1 MEEFL
6 NSIGINKRGTY
17 SDDNSYVID
26 LSSDREYAKYYS
38 ILERSDKLDLLEDSS
53 TVTFDNANVMF
64 QSDDYM
70 INIIAD
76 WNANTYKIVVKGE

>member
-26 LSSDREYAKYYS
+26 LSDDREYAKYYS
-38 ILERSDKLDLLEDSS
+38 ILDRSDELDLLEDSS

-64 QSDDYM
+64 QSDEYM

-76 WNANTYKIVVKGE
+76 WNADTYKIVIKGE

>member
-26 LSSDREYAKYYS
+26 LSNDREYAKYYS
-38 ILERSDKLDLLEDSS
+38 ILDRIDELDLLEDSS

-64 QSDDYM
+64 QSDEYI

-76 WNANTYKIVVKGE
+76 WNANTYKIVIKGE

>member
-26 LSSDREYAKYYS
+26 LSNDREYAKYCS
-38 ILERSDKLDLLEDSS
+38 ILDRSDELDLLEDSS

-64 QSDDYM
+64 QSDEYI

-76 WNANTYKIVVKGE
+76 WNANTYKIVIKGE

>member
-26 LSSDREYAKYYS
+26 LSDDREYAKYYS
-38 ILERSDKLDLLEDSS
+38 ILDRSDALDLLEDSS
-53 TVTFDNANVMF
+53 AVTFDNANVMF
-64 QSDDYM
+64 QSDEYM

-76 WNANTYKIVVKGE
+76 WNADTYKIVIKGE

>member
-26 LSSDREYAKYYS
+26 LSNDREYAKYYS
-38 ILERSDKLDLLEDSS
+38 ILDRSDELDLLE
-53 TVTFDNANVMF
+53 M
-64 QSDDYM
+64 
-70 INIIAD
+70 
-76 WNANTYKIVVKGE
+76 